1 MKAKTTTY
9 FLLVL
14 MLSFGVGIYGQ
25 SINILGF
32 DTSLSYAPS
41 ASVSVIINPTDTFKV
56 NNSFVLELSAPGGSW
71 ATRRTLATVN
81 EFYTPLINATLPS
94 DLLAGNYKLRI
105 RSTHPVR
112 IEETASFTVTAA
124 TAPVLNRI
132 ISGFVNSTNYFNC
145 INCVGGSVIFGS
157 HNQSDNA
164 NTAALSMAQ
173 KQLRICAY
181 DATADYSVNMY
192 DVLRNTTVEI
202 TRAGGFFYIPN
213 NLDLGTYVFELTKTI
228 NNVSTVYSVAFLFH
242 GNGTS
247 LGNASSE
254 AICVGSSV
262 AFNIDR
268 SMAGIGRNYLG
279 TKYEVNFGDGGE
291 KVFYTQAQLM
301 SNPTIEHTYMFASC
315 SENSSF
321 FTVSMN
327 MYSKG
332 ILGSCNE
339 YEKNGGGV
347 TKSVNASTP
356 PIAEFMIPEKW
367 CASKPIRFLNKSIPG
382 FYGTS
387 GCKDA
392 SNFYWYIKAPGD
404 TEFTY
409 LSDGAYIGDNN
420 DLLLPEGFLNQPGC
434 WQIMLEAQNQD
445 LCQTISQ
452 AVKTMIVEAVPTA
465 LFSMSTNEICAS
477 NSVTITNNSN
487 VLTSACSRPI
497 YQWTINNIAGN
508 TIGDYNFLGGNVNS
522 ENQLELRFN
531 NPGVY
536 AVSLKVSNVCGE
548 AMSSVDT
555 IRVLGNP
562 DVHFVNTQFE
572 NCIVTNDN
580 FRINFF
586 DDFFKPIYSE
596 GVFKINSYN
605 WTISGAGV
613 DSNDYEFVANTDA
626 SNAFP
631 VIDFKSYKNY
641 RIEVAIVGVCGT
653 EKKATFDLI
662 LKNKPQIFVANN
674 KQTICSG
681 NTSEAIQLT
690 SDRSEVVFEWTVEA
704 DAAIQTTAAN
714 GAGAV
719 IPTASWINETNQAAY
734 LKYNII
740 AKTNECVSD
749 TLVYTIEVLPVAE
762 LKQVNDM
769 VFHHATT
776 VNAIVFEALTSG
788 QSLNVSWTNSNPSI
802 GIAESGQGNIPKF
815 VAYNISYEIQTAI
828 ITVVPTIS
836 NTVGACQGDTM
847 RFTISVYPRPTMLA
861 VSNQLFCAN
870 DSAFVDFSTD
880 NVGVEQTYEWTS
892 SNPAIG
898 LASSGNGRIAFVTQN
913 NTAQIIKSSISV
925 TAVITLNGVRKITKA
940 LRFDISVMPQVSA
953 SNANNLVLC
962 NNETFAD
969 LNFTSNSQVNAVNY
983 KWSNNNTSIGLA
995 ATGEGALPSFVAVNN
1010 TQLPITATI
1019 TVLATATHNGV
1030 ECQGIEQNFD
1040 IVVLPH
1046 ITMQAVDARAVCP
1059 TKAIFVQFD
1068 SNMQGGTMSY
1078 EWTNDNVNTGLAAAG
1093 TGNIDFVA
1101 ANSTLAPIVSNINV
1115 RPVFNYNGHVCYG
1128 DYQSFTI
1135 TVRPVPQVVPVPD
1148 KVVCNQQAVESI
1160 DFFALNTGITMMY
1173 RWTNSNPEI
1182 GLPASGEGPLPAFV
1196 AVNNTF
1202 SFIKAKIHV
1211 QPMIDGVADADCL
1224 CEGMDFYITV
1234 NPSAHVNQV
1243 ENEVLCS
1250 GENFELDFTT
1260 SNTCGVNDFI
1270 WYNNNP
1276 NIGLAANGVSG
1287 ISFDA
1292 VNNTNTIQI
1301 ANITV
1306 IPTFEFEGKACS
1318 GSAKYF
1324 TITVLPNLKVT
1335 DINDITL
1342 CNNEQFAGLA
1352 FGSNVSNANISYR
1365 WTNDNPTI
1373 GLASEGEGALP
1384 AFTAINLGLENV
1396 EANINVFA
1404 TISSNGYECEGEP
1417 MSFKVIVRKSPKL
1430 HKSADVSVCKGATAP
1445 RIRFEAYNGVAPYR
1459 ITYQINNGAIQTLNA
1474 SSADNSI
1481 SFTVPTNNEG
1491 RFVYRI
1497 LSVSDASATACANT
1511 VRDSIVVFISSNPI
1525 IDQQPLANQLVC
1537 VGAQPEQLMVA
1548 YSGGAGSAQIQW
1560 FANTTNDNF
1569 GGTLIPN
1576 ANQFI
1581 FQPETMTQVGEYY
1594 YYAVVTL
1601 QGESCSLA
1609 VSQVAKITVVPDP
1622 TFVVQPIAMQSTCVN
1637 GTVAP
1642 LTVLTSGGIGTASY
1656 QWYRNTTPNI
1666 DNMVEIANANQA
1678 SYTPPTNAVGE
1689 WFYICIAKQNALDCN
1704 AISEFA
1710 KVVVTENPVLT
1721 SSFEAQSIC
1730 LNDVAPV
1737 LEVKYSGGVSDA
1749 NYQWYRS
1756 ADLQRSNAVAIQGA
1770 RAAQYQ
1776 PSFSN
1781 AGNYFYYCVV
1791 NFNSNSCANLLSD
1804 VAQITVRQHP
1814 VINNITTNVSSGQTF
1829 VVQPQTDDNN
1839 IVPIGT
1845 QYIWQV
1851 ASIFPANAIT
1861 GATDVIVPQ
1870 NNISQTL
1877 HNVLGANAVVNYL
1890 VTPLFNGCTGNA
1902 FTVTVEVKATLNVH
1916 VAKTD
1921 IVCFGDNAG
1930 KLAASVSGGMPFKG
1944 NAPYQIQW
1952 TYPNGTKVNEAA
1964 IQNLLA
1970 GEYHLLVRDSLGL
1983 THESTHILTQNE
1995 KLTVAFN
2002 KVNMLTCFE
2011 SNNGTIESLVAGGK
2025 APYRYSWSKNNSAF
2039 STDSNLQQL
2048 LVGNYQLTVTDD
2060 NGCVAVSEIVTIS
2073 QPSPISIEL
2082 INKTDNLCFADNQ
2095 GAISVNVSGG
2105 TTFSGNDKKY
2115 NFRWTGPNAFVSDNM
2130 NISNLLAGDYQLEV
2144 TDANACT
2151 AYFNVTIAQ
2160 PNKIL
2165 LSSTVVSES
2174 CYGSNDAT
2182 ATVHVSGGVAPY
2194 SAVWSNLATGFVQT
2208 NLSAGKYSV
2217 QVTDANNCVKT
2228 IDLEV
2233 VKDSVFSISPVLTQI
2248 TCNGQRNASIV
2259 LNIHS
2264 KFPNVKVRWAD
2275 NPTAGNARYN
2285 LSAGIYTVN
2294 ITNGTSCEINESFA
2308 IYEPSPIRITG
2319 TVKDAI
2325 SCSDQTTGTISV
2337 AVSGGTAPYAYRW
2350 SNGATTP
2357 EVNGLDG
2364 GEYFVTVTDANGCSA
2379 IEQFQVV
2386 RPLPI
2391 KIIFDTKYNVNP
2403 TTNIVTLTQEAK
2415 VSGGIPPYTYQW
2427 AHGISHNDNNQKA
2440 DFYESRTTFVKVTDA
2455 LGCEKTQSFN
2465 ADVPLLAIQYESMS
2479 CTSLDYAFRFDVPD
2493 YIFGQPQ
2500 YIWEFGDGKSSTARQ
2515 PIHTYSATGNYTVK
2529 LHVAAAQAMY
2539 TFELPLYV
2547 NAIPSLVLNRAPV
2560 ICHNDSL
2567 MLTVNGANSYLW
2579 SDGTTGNRMMLSKPG
2594 DYFVIGKSLAGCTSI
2609 LSFNATLHN
2618 ELNFVIQ
2625 SDRDYV
2631 TPESPTMRLWTEK
2644 VDSCVYAWDFGD
2656 ATVVAHGD
2664 GHEVV
2669 HTFQVT
2675 KPTPLRVKLNVTT
2688 QEGCVEVSS
2697 KRIFALSGDLPNTFT
2712 PNGDGINDRFMENT
2726 DIEVYNSKGVL
2737 LYKGNEGW
2745 DGKYKGTDMPVDTYY
2760 YILLFYSENGIESKP
2775 GFITIIR

>member
-1 MKAKTTTY
+1 
-9 FLLVL
+9 
-14 MLSFGVGIYGQ
+14 MLSLGLKLQAQ

-41 ASVSVIINPTDTFKV
+41 ASVSLIINPTDTFTVK
-56 NNSFVLELSAPGGSW
+56 NNFVLEISGIDGNW

-81 EFYTPLINATLPS
+81 EFYTPLINATLPA
-94 DLLAGNYKLRI
+94 DLAAGSYKLRI

-112 IEETASFTVTAA
+112 TEETASFNVVAA
-124 TAPVLNRI
+124 AAPALNRI
-132 ISGFVNSTNYFNC
+132 LSGFSNSTNYFNC
-145 INCVGGSVIFGS
+145 INCDGGSVVFGS
-157 HNQSDNA
+157 HNQSENA
-164 NTAALSMAQ
+164 NTTSLSMAQ

-181 DATADYSVNMY
+181 DASAEYSVNMY
-192 DVLRNTTVEI
+192 DVLRNTKVDI

-213 NLDLGTYVFELTKTI
+213 NLDLGTYVFELIKTQ

-242 GNGTS
+242 GNSTS
-247 LGNASSE
+247 LGNATSE

-268 SMAGIGRNYLG
+268 SMAGIGRNYMG
-279 TKYEVNFGDGGE
+279 TKYEVTFGDGGE
-291 KVFYTQAQLM
+291 KVYYTQAKLM
-301 SNPTIEHTYMFASC
+301 NNPTIEHTYMFASC
-315 SENSSF
+315 SENSSY
-321 FTVSMN
+321 FTVTMN
-327 MYSKG
+327 MYSKAIFG
-332 ILGSCNE
+332 NCND
-339 YEKNGGGV
+339 YVKNGGGV
-347 TKSVNASTP
+347 TKRVNASTP

-367 CASKPIRFLNKSIPG
+367 CASKPIRFINKTIPG

-409 LSDGAYIGDNN
+409 LSDGAYIGENN

-452 AVKTMIVEAVPTA
+452 AVKTMIVEAIPTP
-465 LFSMSTNEICAS
+465 LFSVSANEVCAA
-477 NSVTITNNSN
+477 NTVTITNNSN
-487 VLTSACSRPI
+487 VFSTPCSKPVYNWNIETISGNAAGAYTFIRGNTSAQGEI
-497 YQWTINNIAGN
+497 
-508 TIGDYNFLGGNVNS
+508 
-522 ENQLELRFN
+522 ELRFN

-536 AVSLKVSNVCGE
+536 AVSLKIANACGE
-548 AMSSVDT
+548 AVSMVDT
-555 IRVLGNP
+555 ISVLGNP
-562 DVHFVNTQFE
+562 DVQFAISKFE
-572 NCIVTNDN
+572 NCVHNNADY
-580 FRINFF
+580 RINFS
-586 DDFFKPIYSE
+586 DSYFKPIYSE
-596 GVFKINSYN
+596 GVYKILSYN
-605 WTISGAGV
+605 WTVSGATIEAA
-613 DSNDYEFVANTDA
+613 DYAFVSNTDA
-626 SNAFP
+626 SSAFP
-631 VIDFKSYKNY
+631 IIEFKSFKNY
-641 RIEVAIVGVCGT
+641 RIEVTIMGVCGT
-653 EKKATFDLI
+653 EKKAAFDLV
-662 LKNKPQIFVANN
+662 LKNKPQIFVTNN

-681 NTSEAIQLT
+681 NESNAIQLS
-690 SDRSEVVFEWTVEA
+690 SDRSDVVFEWTIEA
-704 DAAIQTTAAN
+704 DAAIQTTATS
-714 GAGAV
+714 GTGTT
-719 IPTASWINETNQAAY
+719 IPAAQWLNETNQAAY
-734 LKYNII
+734 LNYNII
-740 AKTNECVSD
+740 AKTNDCVSD
-749 TLVYTIEVLPVAE
+749 IFVYTIEVLPVAE
-762 LKQVNDM
+762 LKQTNDM

-776 VNAIVFEALTSG
+776 VNPIVFEAITTG
-788 QSLNVSWTNSNPSI
+788 QSLNVSWTNTNPSI
-802 GIAESGQGNIPKF
+802 GIAASGNGNIPKF
-815 VAYNISYEIQTAI
+815 VAYNETNEIQTAI

-836 NTVGACQGDTM
+836 NMASACKGDTM
-847 RFTISVYPRPTMLA
+847 RFSIKVYPRPSMLN
-861 VSNQLFCAN
+861 VNNQLFCAF
-870 DSAFVDFSTD
+870 DSAFVDFATD
-880 NVGVEQTYEWTS
+880 NIGVEQTYEWTS

-898 LASSGNGRIAFVTQN
+898 LANAGIGRIAFVTEN
-913 NTAQIIKSSISV
+913 NTAQIIKSTISV
-925 TAVITLNGVRKITKA
+925 TAVLTLNGVRKITKPI
-940 LRFDISVMPQVSA
+940 RFDISVMPMVSA
-953 SNANNLVLC
+953 NNANNLVLC
-962 NNETFAD
+962 NNENFMGR
-969 LNFTSNSQVNAVNY
+969 NFTSNSQVNAVTY
-983 KWSNNNTSIGLA
+983 AWTNNNTSIGLA
-995 ATGEGALPSFVAVNN
+995 ASGEGALPSFVATNN

-1030 ECQGIEQNFD
+1030 ECQGIEQSFD
-1040 IVVLPH
+1040 IVVLPQ
-1046 ITMQAVDARAVCP
+1046 ITMQTVEARTVCP
-1059 TKAIFVQFD
+1059 TKPIFVQFNSD
-1068 SNMQGGTMSY
+1068 MQGGTFTY
-1078 EWTNDNVNTGLAAAG
+1078 EWTNDNINTGLAAAG
-1093 TGNIDFVA
+1093 TGNINFVA
-1101 ANSTLAPIVSNINV
+1101 ANSTLAPIISNIHV
-1115 RPVFNYNGHVCYG
+1115 RPVFNYNGHLCYG
-1128 DYQSFTI
+1128 NYQSFTI

-1148 KVVCNQQAVESI
+1148 KVVCNQQLVEAI
-1160 DFFALNTGITMMY
+1160 DFFALNTGVTMMY

-1182 GLPASGEGPLPAFV
+1182 GLPASGQGPLPAFV

-1211 QPMIDGVADADCL
+1211 QPMIDGIADADCL

-1243 ENEVLCS
+1243 ENEILCS

-1260 SNTCGVNDFI
+1260 SNTCGVNGFI
-1270 WYNNNP
+1270 WYNDNP

-1287 ISFDA
+1287 ISFEA
-1292 VNNTNTIQI
+1292 VNNTNTTQI

-1306 IPTFEFEGKACS
+1306 IPTFEYEGKACS

-1324 TITVLPNLKVT
+1324 TITVLPKVIINQMA
-1335 DINDITL
+1335 DISL
-1342 CNNEQFAGLA
+1342 CNQQQFAGIN
-1352 FGSNVSNANISYR
+1352 FNANVANTNLSYR
-1365 WTNDNPTI
+1365 WTNSNPSI
-1373 GLASEGEGALP
+1373 GLASEGIGALP
-1384 AFTAINLGLENV
+1384 AFIAQNPGLDIT
-1396 EANINVFA
+1396 EAYINVYA
-1404 TISSNGYECEGEP
+1404 SYNLNGLECEGEP
-1417 MSFKVIVRKSPKL
+1417 MSFKIIVNKSPKL
-1430 HKSADVSVCKGATAP
+1430 HKSADISVCKGATAP

-1497 LSVSDASATACANT
+1497 LSITDASATACANT
-1511 VRDSIVVFISSNPI
+1511 MRDSIVVFISSNPI

-1560 FANTTNDNF
+1560 FANTRNENF

-1594 YYAVVTL
+1594 FYAVVTL

-1622 TFVVQPIAMQSTCVN
+1622 TFVIQPLATQSTCIN
-1637 GTVAP
+1637 GAVAP
-1642 LTVLTSGGIGTASY
+1642 LTVLVSGGIGTASY
-1656 QWYRNTTPNI
+1656 QWYRNTTPSI
-1666 DNMVEIANANQA
+1666 DNMVEIANATQ
-1678 SYTPPTNAVGE
+1678 STYTPPSNAVGE
-1689 WFYICIAKQNALDCN
+1689 WYYICIAKQNALDCK

-1737 LEVKYSGGVSDA
+1737 LEVKFSGGSADV
-1749 NYQWYRS
+1749 NYQWYRAS
-1756 ADLQRSNAVAIQGA
+1756 NLQRSNAVAIQGA

-1776 PSFSN
+1776 PIFSN

-1791 NFNSNSCANLLSD
+1791 NFNSNSCANVVSD
-1804 VAQITVRQHP
+1804 VAQITVRQQP
-1814 VINNITTNVSSGQTF
+1814 IISDITSNVSSGQTF
-1829 VVQPQTDDNN
+1829 VVQPHTDDNN

-1851 ASIFPANAIT
+1851 ANIFPANAIT
-1861 GATDVIVPQ
+1861 GATDVIDPQ

-1877 HNVLGANAVVNYL
+1877 HNVLGTNAVVHYL
-1890 VTPLFNGCTGNA
+1890 VTPLFNGCTGTE
-1902 FTVTVEVKATLNVH
+1902 FTVTVQVKATLNVQ
-1916 VAKTD
+1916 VSKTD
-1921 IVCFGDNAG
+1921 IVCFGDNTG

-1944 NAPYQIQW
+1944 NVPYQIQW
-1952 TYPNGTKVNEAA
+1952 TYPNGTKVNAAA
-1964 IQNLLA
+1964 IQNLTA

-1983 THESTHILTQNE
+1983 THTSSHTLTQNE
-1995 KLTVAFN
+1995 KLTITFD
-2002 KVNMLTCFE
+2002 KVKMLSCFA
-2011 SNNGTIESLVAGGK
+2011 SNNGTIETLVAGGK
-2025 APYRYSWSKNNSAF
+2025 APYRFSWTKNNSAF
-2039 STDSNLQQL
+2039 STERNLQQL

-2060 NGCVAVSEIVTIS
+2060 NGCVAVSEIVTIT

-2082 INKTDNLCFADNQ
+2082 INKTDNLCFGDNQ

-2105 TTFSGNDKKY
+2105 TAFNNNKQY
-2115 NFRWTGPNAFVSDNM
+2115 NFRWTGPNAFVSESM

-2160 PNKIL
+2160 PTEIS

-2182 ATVHVSGGVAPY
+2182 VTVHVSGGVAPY
-2194 SAVWSNLATGFVQT
+2194 SAVWSNLATGFVQN
-2208 NLSAGKYSV
+2208 NLTAGKYSV

-2228 IDLEV
+2228 IDIEV
-2233 VKDSVFSISPVLTQI
+2233 VKDSVFSISPVVTQI
-2248 TCNGQRNASIV
+2248 TCNAQRNASIV

-2264 KFPNVKVRWAD
+2264 KYPNVKVRWAD

-2319 TVKDAI
+2319 TVKDAM
-2325 SCSDQTTGTISV
+2325 SCSDQSTGTISV
-2337 AVSGGTAPYAYRW
+2337 VVSGGTAPYVYRW

-2364 GEYFVTVTDANGCSA
+2364 GDYFVTVTDANGCSA
-2379 IEQFQVV
+2379 IEQFKVV

-2391 KIIFDTKYNVNP
+2391 KITFDTKYSVNP

-2427 AHGISHNDNNQKA
+2427 PDGISHSGNNQKA

-2455 LGCEKTQSFN
+2455 LGCEKIQSFN
-2465 ADVPLLAIQYESMS
+2465 ADVPVLAIQYESIS

-2493 YIFGQPQ
+2493 YLFGQPQ
-2500 YIWEFGDGKSSTARQ
+2500 FIWEFGDGKNAQTRQ
-2515 PIHTYSATGNYTVK
+2515 PVHTYAATGNYLVK
-2529 LHVAAAQAMY
+2529 LHVVAAQAMY
-2539 TFELPLYV
+2539 TFEMPLYV

-2594 DYFVIGKSLAGCTSI
+2594 DYFVIGKSSAGCTSV
-2609 LSFNATLHN
+2609 LSFKATLHN

-2625 SDRDYV
+2625 SDKDYV

-2656 ATVVAHGD
+2656 ITYVADGE

-2669 HTFQVT
+2669 HTFNVT

-2688 QEGCVEVSS
+2688 QEGCVEVAS

-2712 PNGDGINDRFMENT
+2712 PNGDGINDRFMEGT
-2726 DIEVYNSKGVL
+2726 DIEIYNSKGIL

-2745 DGKYKGTDMPVDTYY
+2745 DGKYKGNDMPVDTYY